1 MDDEEFRPIIVKVI
15 GAVVDQPELKK
26 LAGSGKVFA
35 FGTIDGDV
43 SWYIDCSGDPI
54 FSEGT
59 PEKFE
64 VRAKM
69 LKADWLSML
78 SGKLSPTQAMLR
90 KKLKVEGSIAAITSL
105 SMDALLRTYKEQMED
120 QTA

>member
-1 MDDEEFRPIIVKVI
+1 MDDEEFRSIIVKVI

-35 FGTIDGDV
+35 FGAIDAPV
-43 SWYIDCSGDPI
+43 NWYIDATGDPI

-64 VRAKM
+64 VRATMTK
-69 LKADWLSML
+69 DNWLSML
-78 SGKLSPTQAMLR
+78 RGNLSPTQAMLR
-90 KKLKVEGSIAAITSL
+90 KKLKVEGSIVAITSL
-105 SMDALLRTYKEQMED
+105 SMDALLRTYQEQMGD

>member
-43 SWYIDCSGDPI
+43 TWYIDASGEPF

-59 PEKFE
+59 PEKYE
-64 VRAKM
+64 VLAKM
-69 LKADWLSML
+69 LKADWLAML